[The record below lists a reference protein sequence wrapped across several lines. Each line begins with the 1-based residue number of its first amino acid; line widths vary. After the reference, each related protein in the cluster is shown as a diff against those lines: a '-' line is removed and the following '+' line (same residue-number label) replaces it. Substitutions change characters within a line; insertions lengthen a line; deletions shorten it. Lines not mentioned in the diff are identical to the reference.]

1 MKIDQNIKV
10 MQNNQ
15 YTKNITPA
23 FVFGITLDFSR
34 IVAIMEITV

>member
-1 MKIDQNIKV
+1 

-23 FVFGITLDFSR
+23 FVFGITLDSFLCNYYYKLFFL
-34 IVAIMEITV
+34 IDKLK